1 MNSNVLMVAFVGI
14 EGHNAGGSTWRIV
27 LCKLSKWEQVEPI
40 VLLVVAVDSDVLF
53 QSLISSFGL
62 SITFRMITG
71 GEVKLH
77 VESETERSE
86 EV

>member
-1 MNSNVLMVAFVGI
+1 MVAFVGI

-53 QSLISSFGL
+53 QNLISLFGL
-62 SITFRMITG
+62 SIRLTFRMITR

-77 VESETERSE
+77 VESKTERSE